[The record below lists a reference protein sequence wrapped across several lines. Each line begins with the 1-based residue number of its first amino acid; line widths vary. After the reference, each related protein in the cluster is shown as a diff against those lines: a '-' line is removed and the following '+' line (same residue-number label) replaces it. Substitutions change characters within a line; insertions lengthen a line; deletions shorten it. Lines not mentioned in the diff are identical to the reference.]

1 MSSIQIGP
9 ARIVVVA
16 IGLLVAVLVFI
27 TGQHSVSGP
36 ASASADQAV
45 SADGVS
51 QRARVDAQRSVV
63 GLVSDGPQSRSSSYR
78 SWQAIAAERTIATT
92 GVAGR
97 LRAALGDGFGG
108 VWFEPATARLHVG
121 VTSASSRRLA
131 EWVAADLGLADLIVE
146 TGVDSS
152 WAELQAAQDRWD
164 LRLSDLLEGG
174 EASTTLAPD
183 FNSLDVELGS
193 AVPAQRRAELQRAA
207 AAEDVA
213 VSVMVQPYPDLGFE
227 AQARCK
233 EFAVGE
239 AFCDPTL
246 VAGVTFDS
254 EKNEE
259 GGRLQTCT
267 AGPTVLPKDRTK
279 AADATKTYV
288 LTAGHCIEN
297 AGGVGKKWFAY
308 NKEGEE
314 KGEKEVGPATA
325 FLNAETDVGVVEV
338 KTTYWAKAKDFVPVV
353 PTIAPW
359 NKAEPEPF
367 AVIAQREPV
376 KNTKSCISGQKAGI
390 SCGEIINLE
399 QTIEVEEVVTKNL
412 IEVEGAET
420 FKGDSGGPWFSK
432 AKFEEETPTG
442 YVEGT
447 HVGFKGENAVFQSL
461 KTSFEKL
468 KNEKA
473 LDLELLTKTNEKRH
487 PFKFATEAAPT
498 VLTGKPHAG
507 PTVFFFDAGPVFCA
521 NVTYA
526 GEMTE
531 TGTIERSLT
540 PTFAGCEFG
549 GAPAVVDVNGCQ
561 YKLTPVAKEGANF
574 EGSLDVACPE
584 GKKITI
590 TGAGCTITIG
600 SQSELKTVTYT
611 NVGAGATRE
620 LTIDFNAAP
629 IAYEEHSQAPL
640 LKCATNT
647 VPTFGGFLGG
657 STLITGETAAKAHRG
672 IWVE

>member
-1 MSSIQIGP
+1 MRAIEVRRTP
-9 ARIVVVA
+9 A
-16 IGLLVAVLVFI
+16 
-27 TGQHSVSGP
+27 
-36 ASASADQAV
+36 
-45 SADGVS
+45 
-51 QRARVDAQRSVV
+51 
-63 GLVSDGPQSRSSSYR
+63 
-78 SWQAIAAERTIATT
+78 AIAAILLLTAMLVYADAQHSAAVQAPLPTSDRTPAASAAEAAITDT
-92 GVAGR
+92 NVVGR
-97 LRAALGDGFGG
+97 LEAALGDGFGG
-108 VWFEPATARLHVG
+108 VWFEPATAQLHVG
-121 VTSASSRRLA
+121 ITSGVGRQIA
-131 EWVAADLGLADLIVE
+131 ESVAAE
-146 TGVDSS
+146 TGVADLVTENRVESS
-152 WAELQAAQDRWD
+152 WQELQAAQERWD
-164 LRLSDLLEGG
+164 RRLIDLLERG
-174 EASTTLAPD
+174 EASTSLAPD
-183 FNSLDVELGS
+183 FNSVDVELAS
-193 AVPAQRRAELQRAA
+193 AVPAARRAALERAA
-207 AAEDVA
+207 GTDSVA
-213 VSVMVQPYPDLGFE
+213 ISIAVAPDRDLGVE

-233 EFAVGE
+233 GFAVGE

-267 AGPTVLPKDRTK
+267 AGPTVLPKDRTN
-279 AADATKTYV
+279 ATNATKTYV
-288 LTAGHCIEN
+288 LTAGHCIE
-297 AGGVGKKWFAY
+297 AAEGVGKKWFAY

-314 KGEKEVGPATA
+314 KGEKEVGPAIA

-432 AKFEEETPTG
+432 AKFEEATPTG

-468 KNEKA
+468 KNEKG

-487 PFKFATEAAPT
+487 PFKFATEAVPT

-521 NVTYA
+521 NVTYS

-531 TGTIERSLT
+531 AGTIELNLA

-574 EGSLDVACPE
+574 EGSLDIACPE
-584 GKKITI
+584 GKKITV
-590 TGAGCTITIG
+590 TGAGCTFTIG
-600 SQSELKTVTYT
+600 SQTGLKTVTYT

-629 IAYEEHSQAPL
+629 IAYEEHNQAPL